1 MVKVLLETEEVDERV
16 YLELTDDQL
25 RLLEYLAKE
34 YWLIGGDA
42 TVTIID
48 HEPKLIRI

>member
-25 RLLEYLAKE
+25 KLLEYLVKE
-34 YWLIGGDA
+34 NWLIGGDA
-42 TVTIID
+42 TITIID
-48 HEPKLIRI
+48 SEPKLIRI